1 MAPWRLILTGFPLG
15 ASYHGS
21 TPNNENGLDGDR
33 MIECMDRLRYGFKEE
48 AIQAHHGALGALD

>member
-15 ASYHGS
+15 ASYH
-21 TPNNENGLDGDR
+21 ENGLDGDR